1 MTGDTSAPHPT
12 ATDGL
17 EPFAGDVSVFFDPT
31 HTLILLRGDIDLAVA
46 ADLEDAGRDAIDAKA
61 PIIADVRAVNLID
74 SVGISFLVRLAA
86 SGKEAGTTVSLRGPA
101 PRVAELLTLVGAN
114 DLFVWEDEAAG
125 GVSA

>member
-1 MTGDTSAPHPT
+1 MADDTLHSPPVATGD
-12 ATDGL
+12 L

-61 PIIADVRAVNLID
+61 PIVADVRAVNLID

-86 SGKEAGTTVSLRGPA
+86 SGNEEGTTVSLRGPA

-114 DLFVWEDEAAG
+114 DLFVWDDSPEGVAG
-125 GVSA
+125 

>member
-1 MTGDTSAPHPT
+1 MTGDTSAAPSPPT
-12 ATDGL
+12 GA

-46 ADLEDAGRDAIDAKA
+46 AELEDAGRDAIDAKA
-61 PIIADVRAVNLID
+61 PIVADVRPVNLID

-86 SGKEAGTTVSLRGPA
+86 SCKEAGTTLSLRGPA

-114 DLFVWEDEAAG
+114 DLFVWEDEAAE
-125 GVSA
+125 